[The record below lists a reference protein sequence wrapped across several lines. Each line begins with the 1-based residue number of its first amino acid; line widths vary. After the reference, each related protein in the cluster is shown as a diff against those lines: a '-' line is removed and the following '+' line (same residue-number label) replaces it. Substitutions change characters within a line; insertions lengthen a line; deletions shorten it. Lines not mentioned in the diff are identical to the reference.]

1 MTTKEFEAIKN
12 KIENAKRE
20 KARAEGVMARIQDQW
35 KKEYK
40 LDGVSAVEAHIKQL
54 ENELKRD
61 QEKLA
66 ALYEQLEAVVDWDSV

>member
-20 KARAEGVMARIQDQW
+20 KARAEGAMTRIQDQW

-40 LDGVSAVEAHIKQL
+40 LDDVHAVETYIKQL
-54 ENELKRD
+54 ETELKRD
-61 QEKLA
+61 QEKLVS
-66 ALYEQLEAVVDWDSV
+66 LYEQLEAVVDWNSV